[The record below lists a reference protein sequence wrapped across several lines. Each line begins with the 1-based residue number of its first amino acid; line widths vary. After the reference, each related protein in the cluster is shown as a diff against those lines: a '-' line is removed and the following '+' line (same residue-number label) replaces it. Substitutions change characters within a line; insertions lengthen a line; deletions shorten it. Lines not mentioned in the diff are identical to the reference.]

1 MNPLPWILGGAL
13 VTVLVLGGAIGFA
26 AAGGSGPPAPPRPGR
41 RPMERAPGAPGPQ
54 PPVSPPP
61 DPSADDQEALARM
74 LASETSNAGARVVIG
89 WITVTRARRRGE
101 SVYRMLT
108 KGKGY
113 GAQERDG
120 EAFYASTRKDATAE
134 TRDLAA
140 KLLSGEV
147 VPSAAVRRLTP
158 GAWVEQGQGVSDERL
173 VSLQSRWKEG
183 IYARL
188 RGTRWYLYSKD
199 APPVSGASA
208 AAALDSV
215 PVVDALDSRESVA

>member
-26 AAGGSGPPAPPRPGR
+26 AAGGSGPPSPPRPGR
-41 RPMERAPGAPGPQ
+41 RPMARAPGAGPQ

-61 DPSADDQEALARM
+61 DPSEDDQEALARM
-74 LASETSNAGARVVIG
+74 LSSETSNVGARVVIG
-89 WITVTRARRRGE
+89 WITVTRARRYGE

-113 GAQERDG
+113 GPQERDG
-120 EAFYASTRKDATAE
+120 EAFYASTRKEATAE

-158 GAWVEQGQGVSDERL
+158 GAWVEQGQGLSDERL
-173 VSLQSRWKEG
+173 VSLQARWKEG

-215 PVVDALDSRESVA
+215 PVVDALDSREAVA